1 MNNFN
6 FADLIHNVSPAE
18 FDSDLPVLYQDEF
31 LVAINK
37 PAGLLVHR
45 SDIDRHET
53 RFAVQLLRDQLGQKV
68 FPLHRLD
75 KPTAGVL
82 VFGLNPEIAR
92 KMMTIFMADSVE
104 KTYLAVVRGYSAE
117 RAMIDYPL
125 QEQLDKMTDRLA
137 QQDKA
142 AQVAITH
149 YQRLATV
156 ELPFAVGRYPSSRY
170 SLLQLSPKTGRKH
183 QLRRHLKHVF
193 HPIIGDTTHGDG
205 KHNDFFRRQLNCR
218 QLLLASTQLN
228 FLHPVTGQMLEI
240 KAPLDAGF
248 SRIVT
253 GLNWNMDNAVNCN
266 L

>member
-1 MNNFN
+1 MSDFN
-6 FADLIHNVSPAE
+6 FAGLISNDPPDES
-18 FDSDLPVLYQDEF
+18 DSDLPVLYQDEF

-45 SDIDRHET
+45 SEIDRHET

-82 VFGLNPEIAR
+82 VFALNPEIAR
-92 KMMTIFMADSVE
+92 NMMTIFMADSIE

-117 RAMIDYPL
+117 QAIIDYPL

-142 AQVAITH
+142 AQTAITH
-149 YQRLATV
+149 YRRLATV
-156 ELPFAVGRYPSSRY
+156 ELPFAVGRYPTSRY

-183 QLRRHLKHVF
+183 QLRRHLKHIF

-205 KHNDFFRRQLNCR
+205 KHNDFFRQQLNCR
-218 QLLLASTQLN
+218 QLLLASTRLG
-228 FLHPVTGQMLEI
+228 FPHPVTGRRLEI
-240 KAPLDAGF
+240 QAPLDAGF
-248 SRIVT
+248 GRIVT
-253 GLNWNMDNAVNCN
+253 GLEWNMDGQ
-266 L
+266 

>member
-1 MNNFN
+1 MPN
-6 FADLIHNVSPAE
+6 SPE
-18 FDSDLPVLYQDEF
+18 LDSDLPVLYQDEF

-53 RFAVQLLRDQLGQKV
+53 RFAVQLLRDQLGQRV

-82 VFGLNPEIAR
+82 VFALNPEIAR
-92 KMMTIFMADSVE
+92 KMMAIFMADSVE
-104 KTYLAVVRGYSAE
+104 KTYLAVVRGYTAE
-117 RAMIDYPL
+117 QAIIDYPL

-142 AQVAITH
+142 AQTAITH
-149 YQRLATV
+149 YRRLATV
-156 ELPFAVGRYPSSRY
+156 ELPFAVGRYPTSRY

-183 QLRRHLKHVF
+183 QLRRHLKHIF

-205 KHNDFFRRQLNCR
+205 KHNDFFRQQLNCR

-228 FLHPVTGQMLEI
+228 FPHPVTGQRLEI
-240 KAPLDAGF
+240 QAPLDAGF

-253 GLNWNMDNAVNCN
+253 ELNWNVDSAYSAIPLSSLATLNKWS
-266 L
+266 